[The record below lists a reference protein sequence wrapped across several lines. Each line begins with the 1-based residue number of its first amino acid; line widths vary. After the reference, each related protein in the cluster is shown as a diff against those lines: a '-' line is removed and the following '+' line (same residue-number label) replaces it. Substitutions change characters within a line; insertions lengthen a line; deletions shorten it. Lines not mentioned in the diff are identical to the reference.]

1 MITRVSKKE
10 DIYTCIWD
18 SFCEFNRNKTRGDKK
33 RTLYTSKE
41 TQTHMYC
48 VFIEWN
54 SAYFSFFCL
63 YGNKKRTILLYYLV
77 GWFLFRLIILCILDR
92 SLLAFFFL
100 LSFSLSL
107 STRFVDKQ
115 ATKEWWHPI
124 EEKKQAIS
132 FLTSKSVFFSCSSS
146 KSNIQHLLST
156 WSCLQIFILRHNQ
169 NSIWCIKVSIW
180 RDLSTLTFISFFR
193 YSQAMR
199 REFEYD

>member
-1 MITRVSKKE
+1 MHIYDNESVKKRRY
-10 DIYTCIWD
+10 IYTYIHV
-18 SFCEFNRNKTRGDKK
+18 CEIRFANSTVTRLEGTKK

-100 LSFSLSL
+100 SL
-107 STRFVDKQ
+107 
-115 ATKEWWHPI
+115 
-124 EEKKQAIS
+124 
-132 FLTSKSVFFSCSSS
+132 FFSYRPGSSTNDRE
-146 KSNIQHLLST
+146 KNDD
-156 WSCLQIFILRHNQ
+156 NQ
-169 NSIWCIKVSIW
+169 
-180 RDLSTLTFISFFR
+180 
-193 YSQAMR
+193 
-199 REFEYD
+199 